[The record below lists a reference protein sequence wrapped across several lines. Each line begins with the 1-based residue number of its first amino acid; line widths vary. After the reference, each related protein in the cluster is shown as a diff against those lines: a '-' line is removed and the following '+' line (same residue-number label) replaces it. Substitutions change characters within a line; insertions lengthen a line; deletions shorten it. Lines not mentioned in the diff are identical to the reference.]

1 MSTGLK
7 LEDGNYV
14 LNGTFIDQDKPTKL
28 IVVTDTKENKQTMT
42 ILFKSGNTDFVFD
55 TNTNKY
61 GNGLTILKQTPD
73 NVLRN
78 TNVQFEVSDFLGIK
92 GTLTRIGD
100 EVKDGNYSLSGTSFD
115 VDKPTRI
122 IAAKN
127 NVSQLFLIYKS
138 NPQVTLD
145 YDSSTGKYVG
155 TGGDITIFKNSD
167 GTYVLKDDNKNTG
180 NLDTFVFGEKITPGR
195 YTLLGTKY
203 NNSNSPIA
211 VVVTS
216 NDQMVILDPN
226 NNQSNNK
233 FLNYDEPSK
242 RYGDVH
248 AVKDKTKLNAYI
260 ITDDLNNTGLLEVLQ
275 SRIPEGEYTIE
286 GGLFNSDSKSRVT
299 ILSQFDLMII
309 QNTAT
314 MSIVKYNPGTGKYGN
329 IFAFKSS
336 NTQYTLLQEE
346 PGKTTITGKL
356 TIVNLFEPRKL
367 LRGLNVITSKE
378 FIHSISLDKDHN
390 FAIYFKTA
398 DENPLLDVGGN
409 KDGSK
414 GFIVLNVYDYYKNS
428 WRQIDRTS
436 MQNDVDYRGKS
447 VQIKK
452 ENIKEQSEWDGV
464 VPLKIEVMY
473 RTSNQTD
480 LVDSV
485 FFINNQLVRYSTLG
499 QPASQTSNNNVSDV
513 NISCT
518 DMNKLIQMAFDTL
531 TYTNEIKRINDIKDP
546 LDARKLRFSEIVDA
560 GNVAASNSY
569 NEIKKYKCENKTAPV
584 LLRKSNKT
592 PSNIAFFNGSKM
604 QASGASQ
611 TSKNNISMKLTKY
624 TK

>member
-14 LNGTFIDQDKPTKL
+14 LNGTFIDQDKPTRL
-28 IVVTDTKENKQTMT
+28 IVVSDTKENKQTMT

-100 EVKDGNYSLSGTSFD
+100 EVKDGNYSLTDTSFD
-115 VDKPTRI
+115 LDKPTRI

-127 NVSQLFLIYKS
+127 NVSQLILVYKS
-138 NPQVTLD
+138 NPQVILD

-167 GTYVLKDDNKNTG
+167 GTYVLKDDKKNTG
-180 NLDTFVFGEKITPGR
+180 SLDTFVFGEKITPGR

-203 NNSNSPIA
+203 NNLNSPIA
-211 VVVTS
+211 VVVTN
-216 NDQMVILDPN
+216 NDQMVILDRN

-233 FLNYDEPSK
+233 FLNYDEQSK
-242 RYGDVH
+242 RYGDVY

-286 GGLFNSDSKSRVT
+286 GGLFNSDNKSRVT

-314 MSIVKYNPGTGKYGN
+314 MSIVKYNPATGKYGN
-329 IFAFKSS
+329 IFAYKSS

-356 TIVNLFEPRKL
+356 TIVKLFEPRKL

-398 DENPLLDVGGN
+398 DENSLLDVGGN
-409 KDGSK
+409 KDGTK
-414 GFIVLNVYDYYKNS
+414 GFIVLNVYDYYKNG

-452 ENIKEQSEWDGV
+452 GNIKEQSEWDGA

-473 RTSNQTD
+473 KNSSQTD

-485 FFINNQLVRYSTLG
+485 FFINNQLIRYSTLG
-499 QPASQTSNNNVSDV
+499 QPATQTSQSSNNNVSDV
-513 NISCT
+513 NISCS
-518 DMNKLIQMAFDTL
+518 DMNNLIQMAFDTQ

-546 LDARKLRFSEIVDA
+546 FDARKLRFSEIVNRGHD
-560 GNVAASNSY
+560 VATNSY

-584 LLRKSNKT
+584 LLRKNNKT
-592 PSNIAFFNGSKM
+592 PSNIVLNNGSQK
-604 QASGASQ
+604 SQ
-611 TSKNNISMKLTKY
+611 KSKNNISMKITKS
-624 TK
+624 K

>member
-1 MSTGLK
+1 MSIGLK

-14 LNGTFIDQDKPTKL
+14 LNGTFIDQDKPTRL
-28 IVVTDTKENKQTMT
+28 ILVTDTKENKQKMT

-73 NVLRN
+73 SVLRN

-100 EVKDGNYSLSGTSFD
+100 EVKDGNYSLTDTSFD

-122 IAAKN
+122 IAVKN
-127 NVSQLFLIYKS
+127 NVSQLILVYKS

-145 YDSSTGKYVG
+145 YDSSSGKYLG

-167 GTYVLKDDNKNTG
+167 GTYVLKDDKKNTG
-180 NLDTFVFGEKITPGR
+180 SLDTFVFGEKITPGR

-203 NNSNSPIA
+203 NNLNSPIN
-211 VVVTS
+211 VVVN
-216 NDQMVILDPN
+216 NDQMVILDRN

-233 FLNYDEPSK
+233 FLKYDEKSK
-242 RYGDVH
+242 LYGDVY

-299 ILSQFDLMII
+299 ILNQFDLMII
-309 QNTAT
+309 QNTKN
-314 MSIVKYNPGTGKYGN
+314 MEIIKYKPAIGKYGN
-329 IFAFKSS
+329 IYAYKSS

-346 PGKTTITGKL
+346 PDKTTITGKL
-356 TIVNLFEPRKL
+356 TIVKLFESRKL
-367 LRGLNVITSKE
+367 LRGLNVIPSKE
-378 FIHSISLDKDHN
+378 FIHSISSDKDHN
-390 FAIYFKTA
+390 FAIYFKTD
-398 DENPLLDVGGN
+398 DENSLLDIGGN
-409 KDGSK
+409 TDGTK
-414 GFIVLNVYDYYKNS
+414 GFIVLNVYDYYKNY

-447 VQIKK
+447 LQIK
-452 ENIKEQSEWDGV
+452 EGNIKEQSEWDGV

-473 RTSNQTD
+473 RTSSQTD

-485 FFINNQLVRYSTLG
+485 FFINNQLIRYSTLG
-499 QPASQTSNNNVSDV
+499 QPASQTTQSSNNNVSDV
-513 NISCT
+513 SISCT
-518 DMNKLIQMAFDTL
+518 DMNKLITMVQNTQGYVDTIR
-531 TYTNEIKRINDIKDP
+531 TINNIQNP
-546 LDARKLRFSEIVDA
+546 YDARKLRFSNYVEYGYDA
-560 GNVAASNSY
+560 ANKAY
-569 NEIKKYKCENKTAPV
+569 EEIKKYKCENKTAPV
-584 LLRKSNKT
+584 LLRKIKQ
-592 PSNIAFFNGSKM
+592 KV
-604 QASGASQ
+604 
-611 TSKNNISMKLTKY
+611 SMSFVNLK
-624 TK
+624 